1 MNISVT
7 KAAKEWGVSRTTIYQ
22 KVNDGELSRTAD
34 KKIDVSEML
43 RVFGE
48 PISKKRTERSVNT
61 VQSTPLNSQSVQYNT
76 DIEHLLALEKL
87 KNEHLSQQVSD
98 QKKLIENYQQQIG
111 QLNKTLDKEREHSIY
126 DHRVSRNECKQSD
139 EQLLATGIEIKE
151 DYHQERYKS
160 STTLEPLVSD
170 KKVKQEL
177 EVTEPAPAETYRT
190 SFSLYF

>member
-1 MNISVT
+1 MIISVT

-48 PISKKRTERSVNT
+48 PISKKRTERSVDT
-61 VQSTPLNSQSVQYNT
+61 SQSTPLNSQSVQYNT

-98 QKKLIENYQQQIG
+98 QKKLIENY
-111 QLNKTLDKEREHSIY
+111 
-126 DHRVSRNECKQSD
+126 VM
-139 EQLLATGIEIKE
+139 
-151 DYHQERYKS
+151 
-160 STTLEPLVSD
+160 P
-170 KKVKQEL
+170 
-177 EVTEPAPAETYRT
+177 
-190 SFSLYF
+190 

>member
-48 PISKKRTERSVNT
+48 PISKKRPERSVNT
-61 VQSTPLNSQSVQYNT
+61 IQSTPLNSQSVQYNT
-76 DIEHLLALEKL
+76 DIEHLLTLEKL

-111 QLNKTLDKEREHSIY
+111 QLNKTLDKANASIH
-126 DHRVSRNECKQSD
+126 DFAQVRLLEFKQAEMSD
-139 EQLLATGIEIKE
+139 EPLLEQAQEKKDDPIVATA
-151 DYHQERYKS
+151 
-160 STTLEPLVSD
+160 
-170 KKVKQEL
+170 KKKK
-177 EVTEPAPAETYRT
+177 RW
-190 SFSLYF
+190 FF

>member
-48 PISKKRTERSVNT
+48 PISKKRTERSVDT

-76 DIEHLLALEKL
+76 DIEHQLALEKL

-111 QLNKTLDKEREHSIY
+111 QLNKTLDKANASIQ
-126 DHRVSRNECKQSD
+126 DFAQVRLLEFKQSQPND
-139 EQLLATGIEIKE
+139 EPQPEKE
-151 DYHQERYKS
+151 KDAPVISAVAQ
-160 STTLEPLVSD
+160 
-170 KKVKQEL
+170 KKK
-177 EVTEPAPAETYRT
+177 RW
-190 SFSLYF
+190 FF

>member
-87 KNEHLSQQVSD
+87 KNEHLNQQVSD
-98 QKKLIENYQQQIG
+98 QKKLIENYQEQIA
-111 QLNKTLDKEREHSIY
+111 QLNKTLDKANASIQ
-126 DHRVSRNECKQSD
+126 DFAQVRLLEFKQAEMSD
-139 EQLLATGIEIKE
+139 EPPLKPEQEQEKKDDSIVAT
-151 DYHQERYKS
+151 
-160 STTLEPLVSD
+160 V
-170 KKVKQEL
+170 KKKK
-177 EVTEPAPAETYRT
+177 RW
-190 SFSLYF
+190 FF